1 MNFAEGELGVKA
13 RHVAAAAAVVDEDA
27 GSSETGVTHSI
38 HKNLKDA
45 RTAS

>member
-13 RHVAAAAAVVDEDA
+13 RHVAAAAVVDEDA